1 MQQGGQ
7 GKPSVEKLFENSC
20 RNREREIGEQLHRG
34 LRQDPFRKGL
44 ERASRSEGKFPSTP
58 QFQPLKSRNRRGPD
72 DRGDKNSASVR
83 NGQTKL
89 RGRKSVSPCAPC
101 HYCDREPLKGNG
113 RGVERKPLRS
123 ADLRHRQQFF
133 RPRSSTPR
141 QDHAEH
147 EKNQPDVPGHPRMRT
162 LSAGPCK

>member
-1 MQQGGQ
+1 MYKDGHGEPAVKKFFTESR
-7 GKPSVEKLFENSC
+7 GYRKRK
-20 RNREREIGEQLHRG
+20 IGEQLHRG

-44 ERASRSEGKFPSTP
+44 ERASRFDGKFPYTP
-58 QFQPLKSRNRRGPD
+58 QVQPLKSRNRRGAD

-89 RGRKSVSPCAPC
+89 KGRKSVSPCAPC
-101 HYCDREPLKGNG
+101 HYSDREPLTGNG
-113 RGVERKPLRS
+113 RGIERKPLRS
-123 ADLRHRQQFF
+123 ADLRHRTQVL
-133 RPRSSTPR
+133 RPHSSTPR

-147 EKNQPDVPGHPRMRT
+147 EKNQPEVPGHPRMRT